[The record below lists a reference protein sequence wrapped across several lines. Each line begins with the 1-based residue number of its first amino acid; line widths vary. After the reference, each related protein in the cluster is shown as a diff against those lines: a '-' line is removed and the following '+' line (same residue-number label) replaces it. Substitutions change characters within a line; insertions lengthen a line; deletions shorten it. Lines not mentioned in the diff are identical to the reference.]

1 MDTAVQAPGANAF
14 QRGWITGINHL
25 ALPVHNVDAAMR
37 FWTGLFGGE
46 PYRVRAGK
54 QTFHVQLPGVVL
66 AFFERAG
73 VSASEA
79 EFPHYA
85 FTVTPEGMRGMK
97 RVLDEAGVATHR
109 PWTRNRKEALM
120 YFRDPSGN
128 LFELYCPDYDR
139 VEELALAKE
148 NGGDFR
154 PPLAALGYDWR
165 G

>member
-1 MDTAVQAPGANAF
+1 
-14 QRGWITGINHL
+14 
-25 ALPVHNVDAAMR
+25 
-37 FWTGLFGGE
+37 
-46 PYRVRAGK
+46 
-54 QTFHVQLPGVVL
+54 VVL

-73 VSASEA
+73 LVGSDL

-85 FTVTPEGMRGMK
+85 FTVTPDGMRGMQ
-97 RVLDEAGVATHR
+97 RVLDVAGVATHR

-148 NGGDFR
+148 NGGTFR
-154 PPLAALGYDWR
+154 PPLADLGYDWR